1 MQVSFYNFSSLTL
14 DYKGQFSFQLEPG
27 TDRSIA
33 NSVPSINSYQSVA
46 LAYLPRPDG
55 VALKK
60 SPDILAKSG
69 KYTKIPMI
77 IGDQEDEG
85 TLFSLNQ
92 NNISTTNQLVQ
103 YFQDFFFHEATR
115 AQIETLVSLY
125 PDDPSAGSPF
135 RTGPANNI
143 YPQYKRLAAMLGDV
157 SFTLARRIF
166 LTLTSTAA
174 PSVPSWSYL
183 ASYDYGTPVLGTFH
197 ASDIP
202 VAYGMQPGVPSKTIQ
217 AYYLS
222 FINQLNPNLGTVGE
236 LYWPQWSQGNMLMNF
251 NAATN
256 ALIPDTFRR
265 TAYDYI
271 KATLKS
277 FYV

>member
-1 MQVSFYNFSSLTL
+1 L
-14 DYKGQFSFQLEPG
+14 
-27 TDRSIA
+27 IA
-33 NSVPSINSYQSVA
+33 NSVPSIYSYQSVA

-55 VALKK
+55 IALIN
-60 SPDILAKSG
+60 SPDILAENG
-69 KYTKIPMI
+69 QYTKIPMI

-92 NNISTTNQLVQ
+92 YNISTTDQLVQ
-103 YFQDFFFHEATR
+103 YFKDFFFHDATL
-115 AQIETLVSLY
+115 AQVQTLVSLY

-143 YPQYKRLAAMLGDV
+143 YPEYKRLAAMLGDL
-157 SFTLARRIF
+157 SFILARRIF
-166 LTLTSTAA
+166 LALTSTVA

-183 ASYDYGTPVLGTFH
+183 ASYDYGTAVLGTFH

-202 VAYGMQPGVPSKTIQ
+202 PAYGLEPGVPSTSIQ

-222 FINQLNPNLGTVGE
+222 FVNQLNPNLGTVGE

-251 NAATN
+251 NAASN
-256 ALIPDTFRR
+256 VLIPDNFRQA
-265 TAYDYI
+265 AYDYI
-271 KATLKS
+271 KAAGAAL
-277 FYV
+277 YI